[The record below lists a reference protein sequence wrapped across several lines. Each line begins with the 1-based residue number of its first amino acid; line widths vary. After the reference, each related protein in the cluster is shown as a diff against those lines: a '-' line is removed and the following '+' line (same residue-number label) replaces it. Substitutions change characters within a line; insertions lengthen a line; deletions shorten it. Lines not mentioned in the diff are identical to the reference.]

1 MNEIKGT
8 TGADTLAGT
17 AAADDMKGLAGND
30 TLLGSAGADKLDGGE
45 GVDTAS
51 YEASPAAVTTDISSS
66 QPNVAG
72 DAEGDTLLNIE
83 RVIGSAFDDTLMS
96 STDKTELEGGAGN
109 DVYITSKFTHGGIK
123 TIELKDG
130 GTDEVRTSTYHW
142 ILAPHV
148 ENLTYTAAE
157 KFVGAGNAENNII
170 SGGKNDDNLWGYDGD
185 DKLYGGESNDKLDGG
200 IGTDHLFGG
209 EGDDSLEGGAGP
221 DLLEG
226 GIGYDYATYSTSS
239 AAVTVNLKSGVHT
252 GDAEGDTYIDIERI
266 VGSKKD
272 DTFIGNAQPN
282 SFDGAEGF
290 DTIDYST
297 SPGPVTVNLS
307 STEPQKGGDA
317 EGDTLLRMKRAI
329 GTPFNDTLIS
339 DDKDSTLEG
348 GAGDDVYITSE
359 Q

>member
-17 AAADDMKGLAGND
+17 AAADDMQGLAGND

-51 YEASPAAVTTDISSS
+51 YEASPTGVTTDISSN

-72 DAEGDTLLNIE
+72 DAEGDTLFNIE
-83 RVIGSAFDDTLMS
+83 RIVGSAFDDTLMS
-96 STDKTELEGGAGN
+96 STDKTELAGGAGN
-109 DVYITSKFTHGGIK
+109 DIYITSKYSHTEIK
-123 TIELKDG
+123 TTELKDG
-130 GTDEVRTSTYHW
+130 GIDEVRTDSNLW
-142 ILAPHV
+142 LLAAEV
-148 ENLTYTAAE
+148 ENLTYTGVAN
-157 KFVGAGNAENNII
+157 FTGLGNSGDNII
-170 SGGKNDDNLWGYDGD
+170 FGGKGGDTLSGGLGD
-185 DKLYGGESNDKLDGG
+185 DKLYGGEGFDRLDGG
-200 IGTDHLFGG
+200 AGADHLFGG
-209 EGDDSLEGGAGP
+209 EGYDYLEGGAGP
-221 DLLEG
+221 DLLDG
-226 GIGYDYATYSTSS
+226 GAGFDFATYSTSP
-239 AAVTVNLKSGVHT
+239 APVTINLKTGAHT
-252 GDAEGDTYIDIERI
+252 GDAEGDTYIDIEKI
-266 VGSKKD
+266 IGSKKN

-282 SFDGAEGF
+282 SFDGGEGF

-297 SPGPVTVNLS
+297 SPGPVTVNIS
-307 STEPQKGGDA
+307 STEPQKGNDA

-339 DDKDSTLEG
+339 TDKDSTLEG